1 MVRNIEVAKILYEVA
16 DLLELQGIGFKPNA
30 YRNAARNIESM
41 TKELDD
47 YRKSSNLR
55 DIPGVG
61 EAIAKKIEEILA
73 TGRLRYLDELK
84 QQLPAGLLQLVD
96 VPEIGPKTA
105 LHLYKELKIAN
116 LQELKAAAE
125 QHLIHSLK
133 GFGERSE
140 ERILHGIALMEKR
153 SGRML
158 LGQAYPLAEGVRK
171 YVQDHAK
178 LKLISLGGS
187 LRRMKDT
194 IGDIDIL
201 AGSNDVKMVMDAFV
215 SYPDVQEIV
224 ERGPTKAV
232 VRLRDGT
239 QVDLRV
245 VEEEAYGAALQYFT
259 GSKEHNIKLRSL
271 AIEKGWKLNEY
282 GLFKKDLTEIVAR
295 RTEEDIYQALG
306 LRIMPPELR
315 EDHGEIE
322 AARNGT
328 LPELIELQDIKGDLH
343 VHTTA
348 SDGKATMEEYAW
360 ACRNRGY
367 EYLGITDHSYGLRVT
382 HGLSAKELSGN
393 IDVAH
398 HVSERVDGLR
408 VLIGAEVEIL
418 EDGSL
423 DYPKDVLRELDFVIG
438 AVHSKFNMEMDEMTK
453 RVVGAVSNDYLTIL
467 AHPTGR
473 RLEQREPYQID
484 LEQVMLAAK
493 STGVCLELNAFPE
506 RMDLNDVNC
515 RMAKEIGVMVAIST
529 DSHSVPQLDHML
541 FGVATARRGWL
552 EKKDVL
558 NALPLKELVS
568 YLGG

>member
-1 MVRNIEVAKILYEVA
+1 MVRNTEVAKILYEVA

-47 YRKSSNLR
+47 YRKTSNLL

-61 EAIAKKIEEILA
+61 EAIAKKVEEILA

-105 LHLYKELKIAN
+105 LHLYKELKITN
-116 LQELKAAAE
+116 LQGLKAAAE
-125 QHLIHSLK
+125 QHQIRSLK

-140 ERILHGIALMEKR
+140 ERILHGISLMEKR
-153 SGRML
+153 SGRIL
-158 LGQAYPLAEGVRK
+158 LGHAYPVAEGVRK
-171 YVQDHAK
+171 FVQDHAK
-178 LKLISLGGS
+178 LELISLGGS

-215 SYPDVQEIV
+215 SYPEVQEIV
-224 ERGPTKAV
+224 ERGLTKAV

-259 GSKEHNIKLRSL
+259 GSKDHNIKLRSL

-295 RTEEDIYQALG
+295 RTEEDVYQALG
-306 LRIMPPELR
+306 LRIIPPELR
-315 EDHGEIE
+315 EDRGEVE

-328 LPELIELQDIKGDLH
+328 LPELIELKDIKGDLH

-348 SDGKATMEEYAW
+348 SDGKATIEEYAW
-360 ACRNRGY
+360 ACKNRGY

-393 IDVAH
+393 IDVVH
-398 HVSERVDGLR
+398 NVSERVDGLK

-423 DYPKDVLRELDFVIG
+423 DYPNEVLRELDFVVG
-438 AVHSKFNMEMDEMTK
+438 AVHSKFNMERDEMTK
-453 RVVGAVSNDYLTIL
+453 RVVTAVSNGNLTIL

-484 LEQVMLAAK
+484 LVRVMLAAK
-493 STGVCLELNAFPE
+493 ATGVCLELNAFPE

-515 RMAKEIGVMVAIST
+515 RMAKEIGVRVAIGT
-529 DSHSVPQLDHML
+529 DSHGVPQLDHMF

-568 YLGG
+568 YLSG